1 MQGTSQLIQSN
12 QKRLEEVRRIR
23 YSIVNGTSILTDQ
36 EVGQIKEQAAL
47 LGEDG
52 GAMVGKI
59 LNQTKELAGQLADV
73 LKMVEGHLKEL
84 GKRVA
89 L

>member
-1 MQGTSQLIQSN
+1 MQATSQPLLRSN

-23 YSIVNGTSILTDQ
+23 EALTTGASVLTDQ

-52 GAMVGKI
+52 EAMVEKI
-59 LNQTKELAGQLADV
+59 LDQAKEFAGQPAI
-73 LKMVEGHLKEL
+73 
-84 GKRVA
+84 A
-89 L
+89 